1 MLLNKTQAK
10 RGSGRWS
17 LLICLLL
24 LNACSS
30 TTFIYNRLDF
40 LLPWYLGG
48 YMDLSRPQ
56 KEMLDDL
63 LQPYLYWHRT
73 EELPLYLTV
82 LEQVE
87 SDLDGPLTLEQV
99 AATSLAFEEA
109 WLRLEQESL
118 NWMLSLGEDL
128 SDQQMTD
135 FIARLQEQQ
144 LEYEEEYLPRSDE
157 DYREETYEG
166 LLESFQDFMGKL
178 DPSQVEV
185 LNDTAEAML
194 RSDAAWLAER
204 AAWLLRLEATLQRE
218 PGWEQGIRDAIA
230 SRDEDTSEQYR
241 QVYLHNVERIQ
252 LAIVEV
258 ANSRSDKQDKHLRRK
273 LTNLQKDL
281 RTLIEQGHKMS
292 QPQFPE

>member
-1 MLLNKTQAK
+1 MLINKAQAK

-17 LLICLLL
+17 LLMCLLL

-56 KEMLDDL
+56 KKMLDEL
-63 LQPYLYWHRT
+63 LQPYLYWHRS
-73 EELPLYLTV
+73 EELPIYLGV

-87 SDLDGPLTLEQV
+87 SDLDGPLTPEQV
-99 AATSLAFEEA
+99 AATSLAFEQA

-118 NWMLSLGEDL
+118 NWMLSLGRDL
-128 SDQQMTD
+128 SDRQMAD
-135 FIARLQEQQ
+135 FIARLREQQ

-166 LLESFQDFMGKL
+166 LRDSFQDFLGRL
-178 DPSQVEV
+178 GPAQLQV

-194 RSDAAWLAER
+194 RSDAVWLAER

-230 SRDEDTSEQYR
+230 SRDEDTSEQYQ
-241 QVYLHNVERIQ
+241 QVYAHNVERIQ
-252 LAIVEV
+252 LAIVAV
-258 ANSRSDKQDKHLRRK
+258 VNSRSDKQDKHLRRK
-273 LTNLQKDL
+273 LTNLKEDL
-281 RTLIEQGHKMS
+281 RTLIEQGRKMS
-292 QPQFPE
+292 RPTLP